1 MAVSLPGY
9 AVVDFETTGFGATDR
24 IIEIGTVLLDHN
36 FRVEGAFETLV
47 QPDRD
52 VPNSFVHQLSAS
64 DLVAAPRFADIAG
77 RFAAAL
83 SGRVLVAHN
92 APFEVRFL
100 GYEFGRLGIPLAVS
114 KSSVVDTQV
123 LSHQALG
130 KRKLA
135 EALDA
140 VGISNRRAHS
150 ALADA
155 EATAA
160 LLRCLVRDYGVPV
173 PAGAGLAIAAPS
185 QVGAAQPAALF
196 RRDDAAKVT
205 EEPQAWLARLA
216 QLLPPA
222 GGAEGQTYRG
232 HLAAA
237 LADKKLSASELKTLE
252 ASALE
257 SGLGLQDVLDIHED
271 FLRQLAV
278 EAWLDGVVTPAEQ
291 QVLNE
296 LAAQLGL
303 PDELVGE
310 LVARPVTGKATVG
323 VHLAPGD
330 RVTFTGAL
338 DLPRE
343 TWESRARAA
352 GLDVGGVTKRSV
364 LVVSAN
370 PDSMSGKAKKARS
383 LGVPIVDEKT
393 FGQLLKSLG
402 AVPVAVPAPEADEAV
417 APSASPSS
425 AAPAAEDPT
434 EPAVTPGGA
443 ANARFPWF
451 GDQLD
456 YLGSQAEAIT
466 AAIARGWVRSHAST
480 PLVELSPVL
489 AMNTPL
495 EFNNSSVR
503 KASALWQR
511 RFPVMLEAT
520 VHDLGELPGVG
531 KVKLHQLV
539 ETVVLAA
546 LDALND
552 PEAPTAPAAESEAT
566 GGAEVAPSVYADEDA
581 VATNGL
587 AERALGW
594 LGLDGP
600 LELASAVYPDYDHA
614 RSLQRL
620 WDDCM
625 EDIAAACGADERK
638 LTIVRERWGGGA
650 TLDEVGQGLGLT
662 RERVRQIEKT
672 LREAVDSECELARA
686 TAQCLAEH
694 IGTVRDAAEL
704 DKQWPG
710 FQDSHTRLG
719 GSPEEVLRAV
729 FGLWETD
736 GQLLARPGFLEEFP
750 ALVEAAADGY
760 GLINLPE
767 FRREHGILEEAW
779 TGLARLLRT
788 ALRVGDY
795 LLVSNS
801 QGGRSCAML
810 LLHGEPMT
818 AEEIAEITGDD
829 VRGVRNQL
837 AVDPRAHR
845 VGNGSYGLT
854 EWGLDEYRSLAD
866 WIAQRVE
873 ERGEV
878 TLEELF
884 AEAGRLNVSENS
896 IRAYADSGDLET
908 VDGVVRKTER
918 APELLDAD
926 IQESRGLA
934 HFDGAWHLL
943 LEVTSDHLRGSG
955 FGVSAGIAAEFGVPV
970 GGEQQWPSHLGEV
983 SLRVNRL
990 RQASLS
996 TIRRFLEELGAEP
1009 GQRVWLRLGAGFEVT
1024 PAEPRRAGLEGL
1036 DEVLNAMGL
1045 APVGGGHQDKMAVIN
1060 SALGCRPDAPVRRS
1074 VAILGHRRQDQLA
1087 DLIRTSRP

>member
-24 IIEIGTVLLDHN
+24 IIEIGAVLLDHN

-100 GYEFGRLGIPLAVS
+100 GYEFARLGTPLAIS
-114 KSSVVDTQV
+114 KSSVVDTQT
-123 LSHQALG
+123 LSHQATG

-173 PAGAGLAIAAPS
+173 PAGAGLVIAAPG
-185 QVGAAQPAALF
+185 QVGAAQPAALLT
-196 RRDDAAKVT
+196 RDDAAKAT

-222 GGAEGQTYRG
+222 GGAEEETYRG

-257 SGLGLQDVLDIHED
+257 AGLGLQDVLDIHED

-310 LVARPVTGKATVG
+310 LLARPVTGEATVG

-393 FGQLLKSLG
+393 FGQLLKALG

-417 APSASPSS
+417 APSASPSP
-425 AAPAAEDPT
+425 AAPATEDPT
-434 EPAVTPGGA
+434 EPAATPGGA
-443 ANARFPWF
+443 ANALFPWF

-489 AMNTPL
+489 AMNAPL

-520 VHDLGELPGVG
+520 VHDLGDLPGVG
-531 KVKLHQLV
+531 KVKLHKLV

-546 LDALND
+546 LDT
-552 PEAPTAPAAESEAT
+552 PEAATAAAAESEAT

-587 AERALGW
+587 AERALAW
-594 LGLDGP
+594 LGLNGP
-600 LELASAVYPDYDHA
+600 LELPAGVYPDYDHA

-625 EDIAAACGADERK
+625 EDIAAACGTDKRK
-638 LTIVRERWGGGA
+638 LAIVRDRWVGGA
-650 TLDEVGQGLGLT
+650 TLDEVGQTLGLS
-662 RERVRQIEKT
+662 RERVRQIEKA
-672 LREAVDSECELARA
+672 LREAIDSDCELARA
-686 TAQCLAEH
+686 TAQRLAENL
-694 IGTVRDAAEL
+694 GTIRDAAEL

-710 FQDSHTRLG
+710 FRDGHTTLG

-736 GQLLARPGFLEEFP
+736 GQLLAGAGCGDEVSGEE
-750 ALVEAAADGY
+750 
-760 GLINLPE
+760 
-767 FRREHGILEEAW
+767 
-779 TGLARLLRT
+779 
-788 ALRVGDY
+788 
-795 LLVSNS
+795 
-801 QGGRSCAML
+801 M
-810 LLHGEPMT
+810 
-818 AEEIAEITGDD
+818 
-829 VRGVRNQL
+829 
-837 AVDPRAHR
+837 
-845 VGNGSYGLT
+845 
-854 EWGLDEYRSLAD
+854 
-866 WIAQRVE
+866 
-873 ERGEV
+873 
-878 TLEELF
+878 
-884 AEAGRLNVSENS
+884 
-896 IRAYADSGDLET
+896 
-908 VDGVVRKTER
+908 
-918 APELLDAD
+918 LDAD

-955 FGVSAGIAAEFGVPV
+955 FGVPAGIAAEFGVPI
-970 GGEQQWPSHLGEV
+970 GGEQQWSSHLGEV

-996 TIRRFLEELGAEP
+996 AIRRFLEELGAEP
-1009 GQRVWLRLGAGFEVT
+1009 GQRVWLRLGDGFEVT

-1060 SALGCRPDAPVRRS
+1060 SALGCRPDVPVRRS
-1074 VAILGHRRQDQLA
+1074 VAIFGHRCQDELA